1 VQTEGTRSTGPTN
14 QALASDCVAL
24 DSKTV
29 VACRIT
35 KNDGAATYNPND
47 ISYTG
52 PPPLPSNICSSL
64 SFGTDGDRY
73 VTYQGSVV
81 ANFVVAGIVT
91 HYGGCVDKPGIIQPG
106 EFISDCQENLSN
118 FLVCLKKA
126 GTRRAEEVE
135 AAALS
140 SSSMKGTALR
150 AWFN

>member
-1 VQTEGTRSTGPTN
+1 MLTAACSHRSALRVCPNGNVNQCRRRRPGQNGPTN

-35 KNDGAATYNPND
+35 KNGGAATYNPND

-91 HYGGCVDKPGIIQPG
+91 HY
-106 EFISDCQENLSN
+106 
-118 FLVCLKKA
+118 
-126 GTRRAEEVE
+126 
-135 AAALS
+135 
-140 SSSMKGTALR
+140 
-150 AWFN
+150 